1 MEKIAAILIAAH
13 FIADYFLQP
22 DKMVRNKRLP
32 LMLILHGAI
41 HAGTTWLLL
50 QLWHNWQA
58 PLSVFL
64 LHTIIDLIKQRQ
76 GEESITTFITDQTA
90 HLFTLLM
97 LAMLLSRG
105 ANGATFTGFGYQ
117 AIIGFAGFI
126 ATVRGAGFLIA
137 LVTKEIISR
146 NNLKLDGLQNGGTI
160 IGQLERGLIF
170 LLFLAGQ
177 PESIGFLIAAKSIL
191 RFEGTKIHR
200 QAEYILVGTL
210 LSFSAATAIS
220 SLTMWAMQ
228 L

>member
-13 FIADYFLQP
+13 FMADFFLQP

-58 PLSVFL
+58 PLAVFL
-64 LHTIIDLIKQRQ
+64 LHTIIDFIKQRL
-76 GEESITTFITDQTA
+76 GEESVTTFITDQSA
-90 HLFTLLM
+90 HLLSLILL
-97 LAMLLSRG
+97 AILLTR
-105 ANGATFTGFGYQ
+105 NGQGVEFSGIGYQ
-117 AIIGFAGFI
+117 PFIGVAGFI

-137 LVTKEIISR
+137 LMTRELTLR
-146 NNLKLDGLQNGGTI
+146 NNLRLDGLQNGGAL

-170 LLFLAGQ
+170 LFFLAGQ

-191 RFEGTKIHR
+191 RFEESKKLK
-200 QAEYILVGTL
+200 QAEYILIGTL
-210 LSFSAATAIS
+210 LSFTAAIALS
-220 SLTMWAMQ
+220 SLTIWAMQ